1 MRGETRVAVSAD
13 DRNGLDSVVSPHF
26 GRCPYFILV
35 DLDDRDV
42 RQVTAVENP
51 YYGRHQPGQVPQF
64 IRQQGADV
72 MLTGGMGRRA
82 IGFFEQYGIQA
93 VTEASG
99 TVRHSLERYLGGELQ
114 SAEPCRE
121 SIEHAHEH
129 EGATESMAAG
139 TSQPYE
145 EDEVGRL
152 REEAEMLQRQFDEVM
167 ARLKKLS
174 GWDVPAEG
182 PQRG

>member
-1 MRGETRVAVSAD
+1 MRSKTRVAISAD

-35 DLDDRDV
+35 DLDDCEV
-42 RQVTAVENP
+42 QQVTAVENP
-51 YYGRHQPGQVPQF
+51 YYGRHQPDQVPQF

-99 TVRHSLERYLGGELQ
+99 TVRRSLEGYLGGQLH

-121 SIEHAHEH
+121 SIQHAHEH
-129 EGATESMAAG
+129 GEGAEDVE
-139 TSQPYE
+139 YE
-145 EDEVGRL
+145 EDELGRL
-152 REEAEMLQRQFDEVM
+152 REEAEMLQQQFDEVM
-167 ARLKKLS
+167 ARLRKLS
-174 GWDVPAEG
+174 EG
-182 PQRG
+182 T